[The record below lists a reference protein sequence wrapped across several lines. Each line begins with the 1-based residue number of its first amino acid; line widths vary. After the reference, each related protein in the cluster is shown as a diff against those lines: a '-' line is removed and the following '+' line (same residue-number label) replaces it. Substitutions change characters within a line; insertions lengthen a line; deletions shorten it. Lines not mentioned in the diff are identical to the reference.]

1 MDDLDDFRECA
12 SRTDGPDVT
21 RGDYGRAPVLAIR
34 FGPLGGPCVQLC
46 TPVLC
51 VRRANKKELSPLV
64 SGAVY
69 CVHEHTCS
77 RTRTPSST
85 HAVYM

>member
-34 FGPLGGPCVQLC
+34 FGPLGGLC
-46 TPVLC
+46 T
-51 VRRANKKELSPLV
+51 
-64 SGAVY
+64 AVY
-69 CVHEHTCS
+69 ACTVCEA
-77 RTRTPSST
+77 RQ
-85 HAVYM
+85 